1 MNAILFQLVS
11 VFHDVSVFHLVSRNA
26 RSGSEMKH
34 RLQIP
39 LGEIEFAD
47 KLCHKCMLTMAEHNM
62 TRLIECVPNFSE
74 GQDMA
79 VIRQITDEIEKID
92 GVKLLDVDPGATTN
106 RTVVTFV
113 GTPDEVVEAAFQAVR
128 KAQELIDMRS
138 HKGDH
143 PRFGA
148 TDVCPLVPV
157 SGITMEETAE
167 YARRLGQRI
176 GEELGI
182 PVYLYEN
189 AAASEVRRNL
199 ANCREGEYEGLK
211 DRITTAEW
219 RPDFGPADFTESV
232 ARSGATA
239 VGARDFLIA
248 VNFNLN
254 TTSTRRANAIAFD
267 VREKGRPKREG
278 HPITGKPILDER
290 GEPVMIPGTLKGTKA
305 IGWYIEEYGIA
316 QVSMNITNLAE
327 TTLHV
332 AFDEVSSKAAA
343 RGIRVTGLEIVG
355 LVPKAA
361 IIDAGKHYL
370 TKQSRSHGI
379 AESEI
384 VKIAIRSMGLD
395 DLKPWNP
402 QEKIIEY
409 VLAAENTGKR
419 LVDMTCREFAE
430 ETASESPAPGGG
442 SISAYMGALGA
453 ALAAMVANLSSHK
466 AGWDERWE
474 EFSDWAV
481 KAQELKEDLLRL
493 VDEDTESFNRVM
505 AAFGLPK
512 GTDEEKAAR
521 FEAIQEATRYAT
533 EVPFRTMERACD
545 SFEVIKAMAEHGNP
559 NSVTDAGVG
568 ALCARSAVLGAFLN
582 VKINAAGL
590 KDKDFAADILARG
603 SEIERR
609 AIEQEAQIMEIVNG
623 KICK

>member
-1 MNAILFQLVS
+1 
-11 VFHDVSVFHLVSRNA
+11 
-26 RSGSEMKH
+26 
-34 RLQIP
+34 
-39 LGEIEFAD
+39 
-47 KLCHKCMLTMAEHNM
+47 M

-74 GQDMA
+74 GRDMG
-79 VIRQITDEIEKID
+79 VIRQITDEIEKVE

-128 KAQELIDMRS
+128 KAQELIDMRR

-189 AAASEVRRNL
+189 AAASETRRNL
-199 ANCREGEYEGLK
+199 ANCREGEYEGLR
-211 DRITTAEW
+211 DRISTAEW
-219 RPDFGPADFTESV
+219 RPDFGPAEFTESV

-278 HPITGKPILDER
+278 HPITGNPIMGEN

-316 QVSMNITNLAE
+316 QVSMNITNLSE
-327 TTLHV
+327 TPLHV

-384 VKIAIRSMGLD
+384 VKIAIKSMGLD

-402 QEKIIEY
+402 QDKIIEY
-409 VLAAENTGKR
+409 VLAAENAGKR
-419 LVDMTCREFAE
+419 LIDMTCRDFAE

-466 AGWDERWE
+466 AGWDERWA

-481 KAQELKEDLLRL
+481 KAQEIKEELLRL

-521 FEAIQEATRYAT
+521 TAAIQAATRYAT
-533 EVPFRTMERACD
+533 EVPFRTMERAFD

-568 ALCARSAVLGAFLN
+568 ALCARSAVIGAFLN

-590 KDKDFAADILARG
+590 KDKEFAAEMLARG
-603 SEIERR
+603 ADIERR
-609 AIEQEAQIMEIVNG
+609 AIEQEAEIMEIVNG
-623 KICK
+623 KIS